1 MKSSESNRIKTFD
14 TVMRKSKAK
23 NYIDTE
29 FKKLEDKYKFH
40 SRMFTLV
47 HDPNEV
53 TAEQAWGWVFFD
65 IEKIKK
71 IVTDKKNNI
80 LFSIISVEMHM
91 SKGKCLTGYPHLHLV
106 LYRTS
111 EGKLENFNSIHSLLR
126 TETSFGRTGEDIRID
141 GDTKKKGKRLDK
153 SNISFLCYA
162 LKNSKHE
169 EPYMKLKNAYEK
181 YKDRL
186 VGVKTTADSCLLIDN
201 SEDKEVIDFFVEL
214 TKRNIIINIPE
225 EKLNLTTVQPKK
237 MLVEHEDN
245 GTKKV
250 SPAEAKFKLTFSM
263 IWNYMQENEL
273 RLCKNDQVY
282 KKKKG
287 TRRTWEYWGSLDRI
301 IGGLYTMDNF
311 SVVHDILINEEKIKK
326 MAQKEEQQLIPR
338 ININWYY
345 VEFKDFYLHIPSYS
359 IVRGELDPEI
369 ELGLS
374 NSGMSFDQLRKQEL
388 PKVWLSVI
396 ENQKFGR
403 DITELSNFC
412 VAYYSVLMPLVQKA
426 RVLCLLGVSNSG
438 KSSVLEPMKRFFPK
452 NVTTEI
458 TEGQFAFG
466 TIPDKRLVCLD
477 DVKNKALED
486 GNMLQLLEG
495 GRDIMINQKHATQ
508 KMEEFKGNICIS
520 TNSIP
525 ESWQEFSRE
534 LDEFVLKKE
543 FEMRLK
549 IFRFETAIK
558 DPKPGFLKDME
569 TKEIAKVIMFTG
581 NEYAKRFLGKQETNG
596 SCLTYYENFNECR
609 DKFHDSEC
617 LFGY

>member
-1 MKSSESNRIKTFD
+1 M
-14 TVMRKSKAK
+14 
-23 NYIDTE
+23 
-29 FKKLEDKYKFH
+29 
-40 SRMFTLV
+40 
-47 HDPNEV
+47 
-53 TAEQAWGWVFFD
+53 
-65 IEKIKK
+65 
-71 IVTDKKNNI
+71 
-80 LFSIISVEMHM
+80 
-91 SKGKCLTGYPHLHLV
+91 
-106 LYRTS
+106 
-111 EGKLENFNSIHSLLR
+111 
-126 TETSFGRTGEDIRID
+126 
-141 GDTKKKGKRLDK
+141 
-153 SNISFLCYA
+153 
-162 LKNSKHE
+162 
-169 EPYMKLKNAYEK
+169 
-181 YKDRL
+181 
-186 VGVKTTADSCLLIDN
+186 
-201 SEDKEVIDFFVEL
+201 
-214 TKRNIIINIPE
+214 
-225 EKLNLTTVQPKK
+225 
-237 MLVEHEDN
+237 
-245 GTKKV
+245 
-250 SPAEAKFKLTFSM
+250 
-263 IWNYMQENEL
+263 
-273 RLCKNDQVY
+273 
-282 KKKKG
+282 
-287 TRRTWEYWGSLDRI
+287 
-301 IGGLYTMDNF
+301 
-311 SVVHDILINEEKIKK
+311 
-326 MAQKEEQQLIPR
+326 
-338 ININWYY
+338 
-345 VEFKDFYLHIPSYS
+345 
-359 IVRGELDPEI
+359 RGELDTEI

-508 KMEEFKGNICIS
+508 KMEEFRGNICIS

-609 DKFHDSEC
+609 EKFHDSEC